1 MMLTFWWET
10 VLGDRKSLKDIAAS
24 FEKVYGIKPKVESRG
39 TLQELHDKMHA
50 IRAQDPQDYFKYMF
64 L

>member
-1 MMLTFWWET
+1 M
-10 VLGDRKSLKDIAAS
+10 LGDRKSLKEIAAS

-50 IRAQDPQDYFKYMF
+50 IRAQDPNDYFKYMF